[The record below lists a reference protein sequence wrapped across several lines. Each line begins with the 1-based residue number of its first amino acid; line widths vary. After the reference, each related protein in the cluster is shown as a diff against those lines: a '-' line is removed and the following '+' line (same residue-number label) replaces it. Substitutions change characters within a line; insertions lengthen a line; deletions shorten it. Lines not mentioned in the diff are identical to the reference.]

1 MELVSNCCGAN
12 PWLNNPDLERCGD
25 CLEHC
30 EFEDL
35 TQEPSERFLTQTLA
49 VRLWFK
55 HKVSERG
62 LAAARREMITSG
74 IKPKHR
80 DRVNAILT
88 DWLKNPVH

>member
-12 PWLNNPDLERCGD
+12 PWLGNPDLERCGD

-49 VRLWFK
+49 VKLFLK
-55 HKVSERG
+55 HNVRERG
-62 LAAARREMITSG
+62 LGAARREMIQTG
-74 IKPKHR
+74 VKPSDR
-80 DRVNAILT
+80 DRVCAVMLGWCT
-88 DWLKNPVH
+88 GA

>member
-49 VRLWFK
+49 VKLFLK
-55 HKVSERG
+55 HNVRERG
-62 LAAARREMITSG
+62 LGAARREMMQTG
-74 IKPKHR
+74 VKPSDR
-80 DRVNAILT
+80 DRVCAVMLGWCT
-88 DWLKNPVH
+88 GA

>member
-12 PWLNNPDLERCGD
+12 PWLGTPELERCGQ

-49 VRLWFK
+49 VKLFLK
-55 HKVSERG
+55 HQVKTRG
-62 LAAARREMITSG
+62 LAAARREMICAG
-74 IKPKHR
+74 VKPKHR
-80 DRVNAILT
+80 DRVCAIMLG
-88 DWLKNPVH
+88 WCE

>member
-1 MELVSNCCGAN
+1 MENLVSNCCGAN

-49 VRLWFK
+49 VKLFLK
-55 HKVSERG
+55 HNVRERG
-62 LAAARREMITSG
+62 LGAARREMMQTG
-74 IKPKHR
+74 VKPSDR
-80 DRVNAILT
+80 DRVCAVMLGWCT
-88 DWLKNPVH
+88 GA

>member
-35 TQEPSERFLTQTLA
+35 TTEPSERFLTQTLA

-62 LAAARREMITSG
+62 LAAARREMICAG
-74 IKPKHR
+74 IKPSHR
-80 DRVNAILT
+80 DRVTAILT
-88 DWLKNPVH
+88 DWLNNPVH

>member
-12 PWLNNPDLERCGD
+12 PWLNNPELERCGD

-49 VRLWFK
+49 VKLFLK
-55 HKVSERG
+55 HNVRERG
-62 LAAARREMITSG
+62 LGAARREMIQTG
-74 IKPKHR
+74 VKPSDR
-80 DRVNAILT
+80 DRVCAVMLGWCT
-88 DWLKNPVH
+88 GA